1 MIFVTQLLR
10 HHHWAFQWLG
20 WYITQIK
27 YDTYEEDDDGNDDD
41 VCDEKFKT
49 KFSKL
54 RIEFLQNLYVDHDNE
69 EKTKPNSI
77 FATLI

>member
-10 HHHWAFQWLG
+10 HHHWASQCFG

-27 YDTYEEDDDGNDDD
+27 DDTYEEDNGNDDD
-41 VCDEKFKT
+41 VCDEKFKM
-49 KFSKL
+49 KFVKL
-54 RIEFLQNLYVDHDNE
+54 RIKFLQNLYVDHANE
-69 EKTKPNSI
+69 EKLKPNSI

>member
-10 HHHWAFQWLG
+10 HHHWASQCFG

-27 YDTYEEDDDGNDDD
+27 DDTYEEDNGNDDD
-41 VCDEKFKT
+41 VCDEKFKM
-49 KFSKL
+49 KFVNL
-54 RIEFLQNLYVDHDNE
+54 RIKFLQNLYVDHDNE
-69 EKTKPNSI
+69 EKMKQNSI

>member
-10 HHHWAFQWLG
+10 HHHWASQCFG

-41 VCDEKFKT
+41 VWDEKFKM
-49 KFSKL
+49 KFGKL
-54 RIEFLQNLYVDHDNE
+54 RIKFLQNLYVDHDNE

>member
-10 HHHWAFQWLG
+10 HHQRFSQCLA

-41 VCDEKFKT
+41 VCDEKFKM
-49 KFSKL
+49 KFCKL
-54 RIEFLQNLYVDHDNE
+54 RIKFLQNPYVDHDNE
-69 EKTKPNSI
+69 EKTKRNSI
-77 FATLI
+77 LATLI